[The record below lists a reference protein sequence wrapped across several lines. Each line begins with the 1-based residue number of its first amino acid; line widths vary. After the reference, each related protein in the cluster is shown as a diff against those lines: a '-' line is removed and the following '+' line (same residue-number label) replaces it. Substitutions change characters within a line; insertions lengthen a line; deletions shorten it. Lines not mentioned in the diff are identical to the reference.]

1 MSRKQLYRRRTVLL
15 AAFAL
20 ILLFGSSL
28 KDSLAYFTTYTTT
41 RGSARLVL
49 GSKTE
54 IEEEIIKDIKGF
66 IKEIQIRNTG
76 DADCFVRARI
86 YAGSLLQLTESE
98 IVPEGGAAHWR
109 KDADGW
115 WYYESVLKPGEA
127 TNILSVKIGVSS
139 ELMDLDI
146 DNFNVIVVQE
156 STPALYQEDGT
167 PYADW
172 NLSIKSE
179 ESEVAGS

>member
-1 MSRKQLYRRRTVLL
+1 MSRKQLYRRQTVFL

-20 ILLFGSSL
+20 ILLFGSSI

-41 RGSARLVL
+41 RGSARLAL
-49 GSKTE
+49 GPRTE
-54 IEEEIIKDIKGF
+54 I
-66 IKEIQIRNTG
+66 KETIERQTKQIQIKNTG
-76 DADCFVRARI
+76 ETDCFVRARI
-86 YAGSLLQLTESE
+86 YAGSLIILTESE
-98 IVPEGGAAHWR
+98 DVPAGGAAHWR

-115 WYYESVLKPGEA
+115 WYYEAVLKPGEN
-127 TNILSVKIGVSS
+127 TNVLFVKIDVHKDM
-139 ELMDLDI
+139 MDFDI
-146 DNFNVIVVQE
+146 NNFNVIVVQE

-172 NLSIKSE
+172 NLSIKPE

>member
-1 MSRKQLYRRRTVLL
+1 MSRKQLYRRRTVFL

-54 IEEEIIKDIKGF
+54 IKEEIEGF
-66 IKEIQIRNTG
+66 IKKIQIVNTG

-86 YAGSLLQLTESE
+86 YAGSLLKLTESE
-98 IVPEGGAAHWR
+98 SVPEGGAAHWR

-127 TNILSVKIGVSS
+127 TNVLSVEIGVSL
-139 ELMDLDI
+139 ELMGLDI

-172 NLSIKSE
+172 NLSIKPE

>member
-1 MSRKQLYRRRTVLL
+1 MSRKQLYRRRTVFL

-20 ILLFGSSL
+20 ILLFGASL

-54 IEEEIIKDIKGF
+54 IEEKIEGF
-66 IKEIQIRNTG
+66 IKKIQIVNTG

-86 YAGSLLQLTESE
+86 YAGSLLKLTESE
-98 IVPEGGAAHWR
+98 SVPEGGAAHWG

-127 TNILSVKIGVSS
+127 TNILSVEIGVSS

-172 NLSIKSE
+172 NLSIKPE

>member
-1 MSRKQLYRRRTVLL
+1 MSRKQLYRRRTVFL

-54 IEEEIIKDIKGF
+54 IKEEIEGF
-66 IKEIQIRNTG
+66 IKKIQIVNTG

-86 YAGSLLQLTESE
+86 YAGSLLKLTESE

-109 KDADGW
+109 KDDDGW
-115 WYYESVLKPGEA
+115 WYYESVLKQGEA
-127 TNILSVKIGVSS
+127 TNILSVEIGVSP
-139 ELMDLDI
+139 ELMGLDI

-172 NLSIKSE
+172 NLSIKPE

>member
-1 MSRKQLYRRRTVLL
+1 MSRKQLYRRRTVFL

-54 IEEEIIKDIKGF
+54 IKEEIEGF
-66 IKEIQIRNTG
+66 IKKIQIVNTG

-86 YAGSLLQLTESE
+86 YAGSLLKLTESE

-109 KDADGW
+109 KDDDGW
-115 WYYESVLKPGEA
+115 WYYESVLKQGEA
-127 TNILSVKIGVSS
+127 TNILSVEIGVSP
-139 ELMDLDI
+139 ELMGLDI

-156 STPALYQEDGT
+156 STPVLYQEDGT

-172 NLSIKSE
+172 NLSIKPE

>member
-1 MSRKQLYRRRTVLL
+1 MSRKQLYRRRTVFL

-54 IEEEIIKDIKGF
+54 IEEEIEGF
-66 IKEIQIRNTG
+66 IKKIQIVNTG

-86 YAGSLLQLTESE
+86 YAGNLLKLTESE

-115 WYYESVLKPGEA
+115 WYYEAVLKPGEA
-127 TNILSVKIGVSS
+127 TNVLSVEIGVSP
-139 ELMDLDI
+139 ELMGLDI

-172 NLSIKSE
+172 NLSIKPE